1 MLLNCRSNGAL
12 SLQSEVF
19 FPDLNLTPVQLSACQ
34 TQEHPKDVT
43 LHISENSIDN
53 DQDNH
58 SPCAPKSRE
67 GDMYFENT
75 PACMQTLE
83 NPSST
88 SSADVVKSR
97 TDM

>member
-1 MLLNCRSNGAL
+1 M
-12 SLQSEVF
+12 SLQGEVF
-19 FPDLNLTPVQLSACQ
+19 FPDLNLTPVQLSECQ

-43 LHISENSIDN
+43 LHISENSNDN

-58 SPCAPKSRE
+58 SLSMCE

-88 SSADVVKSR
+88 FSADVVKSR